1 MIRIKTMDY
10 EVYTYF
16 GRVLKTF
23 TVPSN
28 ETHHNTKMKARLYL
42 MNKEEQGVICWIRLK
57 H

>member
-1 MIRIKTMDY
+1 MDY